1 MYHQCRGRRPTLTL
15 IAALAPLL
23 CVFLLGQIAY
33 ADEPAAIPVT
43 LKDHRFMPAEIHVP
57 VGRPSVLVVTNL
69 DTTPEEFELFSTQG
83 GKSHCRGDA
92 RDRPAAPVG
101 DGALTVYG
109 RVPS

>member
-69 DTTPEEFELFSTQG
+69 DTTPEEFDSQHTRWK
-83 GKSHCRGDA
+83 KSLSRG
-92 RDRPAAPVG
+92 R
-101 DGALTVYG
+101 T
-109 RVPS
+109 

>member
-69 DTTPEEFELFSTQG
+69 DTTPEEFNSSAHKVEKVIVEGTHVTVRL
-83 GKSHCRGDA
+83 
-92 RDRPAAPVG
+92 RPLG
-101 DGALTVYG
+101 TG
-109 RVPS
+109 R